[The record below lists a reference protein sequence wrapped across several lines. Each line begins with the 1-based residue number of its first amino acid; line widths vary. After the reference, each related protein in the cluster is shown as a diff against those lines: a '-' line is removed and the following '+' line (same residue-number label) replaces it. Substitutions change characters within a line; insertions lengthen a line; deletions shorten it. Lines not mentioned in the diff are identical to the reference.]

1 MIIRDEN
8 GKAVSA
14 ESLSDITKEI
24 TEIEKIFDTAVK
36 NKKNGASMP
45 QDEKDALQAR
55 MEDLKVLISTVED
68 SVKKNAN
75 TMEILGFVKALTK
88 LKKFA
93 DAISNGANDD

>member
-14 ESLSDITKEI
+14 ENLSDITKEI
-24 TEIEKIFDTAVK
+24 NEIESIFNNAIK
-36 NKKNGASMP
+36 NKKNGGSMP
-45 QDEKDALQAR
+45 EEEKEALRLR
-55 MEDLKVLISTVED
+55 MEDLKVLISSVED

-75 TMEILGFVKALTK
+75 VMEVLAFVKALTK

-93 DAISNGANDD
+93 DAVSNGEYND